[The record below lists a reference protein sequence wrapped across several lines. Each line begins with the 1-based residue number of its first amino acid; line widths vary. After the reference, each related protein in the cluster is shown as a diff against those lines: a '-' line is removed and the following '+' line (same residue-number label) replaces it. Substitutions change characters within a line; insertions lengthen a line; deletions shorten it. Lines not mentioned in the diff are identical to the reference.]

1 VAACARWRGLGVL
14 QSSRRGPLDSPTA
27 RHGVGGG
34 EKVMAKLSMMSPST
48 MVDSGMV
55 SISLVSVNE
64 KEVVREVHHDL
75 E

>member
-1 VAACARWRGLGVL
+1 VEA
-14 QSSRRGPLDSPTA
+14 
-27 RHGVGGG
+27 
-34 EKVMAKLSMMSPST
+34 EMVMAKLSTMSPST